1 MGDTSIIYSDKFG
14 INTFKREIC
23 IALGETFWNELVEG
37 ITLPDIGTECKCQCR
52 NMQVFMKRLEEKV
65 DAETVKRILYKVRHG
80 LHPSQSAWAREKFLE
95 IGDLDKFLKMC
106 HDNEISNFIKL
117 NREKKDF
124 YGDEITD
131 EVLEFIRNNPELLAP
146 VRKGNKLY
154 CMAFPANMQKYLD
167 ATDEKMKRYHAC
179 HCPFAKES
187 ILSEAAVSST
197 LCNCSLGH
205 VMNFTEAFLGR
216 ELEGRVLHSVLGGD
230 LTCEYE
236 ITLPDD
242 IMEEYVTKKKA
253 EKIAS
258 NYYRYYKSFA
268 DSGIIDCHEGVVSW
282 IIPKE
287 GEKGPSLAF
296 GIHLDEENAETEIAK
311 LVNGICAK
319 KVPQNWVITPDA
331 TPSNII
337 QILEENG
344 FQNMATEDSEPE
356 PGMLLNRNL
365 FQPYSLSEDSIVCRK
380 VQTKEDFRSWIEV
393 VNIALHGWE
402 MIDAENYYTWVE
414 NDNIDLYLGEIDGIP
429 VSTAATI
436 RSGDTASLEFVS
448 TLEEYRRRK
457 VASVV
462 CSVALTD
469 LFANGV
475 EDVTLSACGESVC
488 LYEKLGFEGYFDNII
503 MRYNA

>member
-23 IALGETFWNELVEG
+23 VALGEAFWKELVEE
-37 ITLPDIGTECKCQCR
+37 IELPDIENECKCQCH
-52 NMQVFMKRLEEKV
+52 NMKVFMNRLEERI
-65 DAETVKRILYKVRHG
+65 DTETIKHILYRVRHG
-80 LHPSQSAWAREKFLE
+80 LHPSQSAWARDKFLE
-95 IGDLDKFLKMC
+95 VGDLDKFLQMC
-106 HDNEISNFIKL
+106 HDNEIGHFIEL

-131 EVLEFIRNNPELLAP
+131 EVLEFIKSNPALLAP

-167 ATDEKMKRYHAC
+167 ASDEKMKRYYAC

-187 ILSEAAVSST
+187 ILSEVSVSST

-242 IMEEYVTKKKA
+242 IMEEYVNKKRA
-253 EKIAS
+253 ERIAL

-268 DSGIIDCHEGVVSW
+268 DSGIIDCHEGAVSW

-287 GEKGPSLAF
+287 GEKGPSLGF
-296 GIHLDEENAETEIAK
+296 GIHLDEENAETEIKK
-311 LVNGICAK
+311 LVDEIRAK
-319 KVPQNWVITPDA
+319 KAPENWVITPDV
-331 TPSNII
+331 TPSNIYE
-337 QILEENG
+337 ILEENG
-344 FQNMATEDSEPE
+344 FQNMTTDDSEPE
-356 PGMLLNRNL
+356 PAMLLNKSE
-365 FQPYSLSEDSIVCRK
+365 FQPYSLLVDSIKCRK

-393 VNIALHGWE
+393 VNTALHGWE
-402 MIDAENYYTWVE
+402 MIDADNYYTWVE
-414 NDNIDLYLGEIDGIP
+414 NENIDLYLGEIDGIP

-448 TLEEYRRRK
+448 TLEKYRRRK

-462 CSVALTD
+462 CSTALTD
-469 LFANGV
+469 LFESGV
-475 EDVTLSACGESVC
+475 EDVTLSACGESAH
-488 LYEKLGFEGYFDNII
+488 LYEKFGFEGYFNNII
-503 MRYNA
+503 MRYVI

>member
-1 MGDTSIIYSDKFG
+1 MGDTSIVYDDKFG
-14 INTFKREIC
+14 ISTFKREIC
-23 IALGETFWNELVEG
+23 VALGEAFWNELAEG
-37 ITLPDIGTECKCQCR
+37 IELPDIDNECNCQCQ
-52 NMQVFMKRLEEKV
+52 NMHVFMRRLEERA
-65 DAETVKRILYKVRHG
+65 DEETVKQILYKVRHG

-95 IGDLDKFLKMC
+95 VGELDKFLQIC
-106 HDNEISNFIKL
+106 HDNEISHFIEL

-131 EVLEFIRNNPELLAP
+131 KVLEFIKRNPALLAP

-187 ILSEAAVSST
+187 ILSEVAVSST

-236 ITLPDD
+236 IMLPDD
-242 IMEEYVTKKKA
+242 IMEEYVNKKKA
-253 EKIAS
+253 ERIAS

-268 DSGIIDCHEGVVSW
+268 DSGIIDCHEGTVSW
-282 IIPKE
+282 IIPRE
-287 GEKGPSLAF
+287 GEKGPSLGF
-296 GIHLDEENAETEIAK
+296 GIHLDAGNAETEIKK
-311 LVNGICAK
+311 LIEEIRAK
-319 KVPQNWVITPDA
+319 KAPQNWVITPDV

-337 QILEENG
+337 EIMERNG
-344 FQNMATEDSEPE
+344 FQNMATDDSEPE
-356 PGMLLNRNL
+356 PAMLLNKNE
-365 FQPYSLSEDSIVCRK
+365 FQPYLLSEDSIVCRK
-380 VQTKEDFRSWIEV
+380 VQTKEDFRLWIEV
-393 VNIALHGWE
+393 VNTALHGWE
-402 MIDAENYYTWVE
+402 MIDAEHYYTWVE
-414 NDNIDLYLGEIDGIP
+414 NESIDLYLGEIDGIP

-448 TLEEYRRRK
+448 TLEEYRGKK

-462 CSVALTD
+462 CSTALTN
-469 LFANGV
+469 LFENGV

-488 LYEKLGFEGYFDNII
+488 LYEKLGFGKYFNNII
-503 MRYNA
+503 IMYGV